1 MRSIPR
7 PLIGLYAAAQLPLDY
22 SIKFY
27 RQLQDNIRVNRRG
40 TDRLRLRA
48 PARPRC
54 PVSQCLKIRS
64 AWVNKNQSQYAVT
77 TIKIAEKLK
86 RLIWRVVPAS
96 SAETQNVLPQLR
108 NKAAERSMIARRLR
122 HAGSG
127 WGRQYPVRI
136 RSLHWRSVATKLDR

>member
-77 TIKIAEKLK
+77 TIKIAEKTNLESRSCVIGGNSK
-86 RLIWRVVPAS
+86 CLAAIKKQSRR
-96 SAETQNVLPQLR
+96 AEYDRPTTSPCWVRMGTISGADTSTALVLRR
-108 NKAAERSMIARRLR
+108 NET
-122 HAGSG
+122 
-127 WGRQYPVRI
+127 
-136 RSLHWRSVATKLDR
+136 RSLI

>member
-77 TIKIAEKLK
+77 TIKIAEKTNLESRSCVIGGNSK
-86 RLIWRVVPAS
+86 CL
-96 SAETQNVLPQLR
+96 
-108 NKAAERSMIARRLR
+108 AAIKKQSRRADRRHR
-122 HAGSG
+122 HARSG
-127 WGRQYPVRI
+127 WGQYPVQTH
-136 RSLHWRSVATKLDR
+136 LLLYFSVATKLAR